1 LLFHGYYQLNQSPP
15 IVSTW
20 DDAALWY
27 LAAMP
32 KKEPVYCLV
41 HLPWHHAVWNRM
53 LRKKLL
59 FAWLRLK
66 GIKPLLITNSPEE
79 DLYRRRCGIDGFRCI
94 SYVYTDEKKYS
105 TGNGTGKKYD
115 AVYAAQLRA
124 FKRIGLAAEIESLYV
139 LTYTP
144 GRKENDL
151 PAFCPAVKHASY
163 NRQWLDQEEKL
174 RIYHQSRVGL
184 CLSAEEGPMLASLE
198 YQLAGLPVIST
209 RSRGGRD
216 TYYHPES
223 SLIVEATPGAIK
235 ASVKKMIERAPDPP
249 EIRKQALKHLVHDRQ
264 YYTEQIAAYV
274 QKDCGARINPAQ
286 LHQQLFPDPS
296 ASFVAL
302 PGHSG

>member
-1 LLFHGYYQLNQSPP
+1 
-15 IVSTW
+15 
-20 DDAALWY
+20 
-27 LAAMP
+27 
-32 KKEPVYCLV
+32 
-41 HLPWHHAVWNRM
+41 
-53 LRKKLL
+53 
-59 FAWLRLK
+59 
-66 GIKPLLITNSPEE
+66 
-79 DLYRRRCGIDGFRCI
+79 
-94 SYVYTDEKKYS
+94 
-105 TGNGTGKKYD
+105 
-115 AVYAAQLRA
+115 
-124 FKRIGLAAEIESLYV
+124 
-139 LTYTP
+139 
-144 GRKENDL
+144 
-151 PAFCPAVKHASY
+151 
-163 NRQWLDQEEKL
+163 
-174 RIYHQSRVGL
+174 
-184 CLSAEEGPMLASLE
+184 MLASLE